1 MMRFNAQ
8 LDEYINRAMV
18 KIAVPVA
25 SGQRPVKSRALV
37 IAIFLFAAAGWAAEV
52 HDEAGTTGAAFLK
65 IEGGS
70 RPVAMGGAF
79 AGLANDVNT
88 IFWNPAGL
96 TSVQTRELTA
106 MQNFLIADISSQII
120 GYAQRFRKGV
130 WGASLLGAF
139 TEVERRTRPTDEPD
153 STVVVGGFAAGASYA
168 YALSPKLSIGG
179 TARGISQQLDIED
192 SFGAAVDL
200 GGVLRLLKNR
210 LGVGLA
216 LQNLGF
222 LSTEENLPTTL
233 RGGIAFQTRKRVALT
248 NPKPARDHFA
258 IVADVDIPIPSG
270 FPTFH
275 VGAENW
281 FYDVLALRVGY
292 SMSQGENPKNGLTG
306 GIGVRRKGKASLENL
321 HFQFDY
327 AFVPNEDVGD
337 AHRISLLMRF

>member
-1 MMRFNAQ
+1 MRFNVQ

-18 KIAVPVA
+18 KKAVPVA
-25 SGQRPVKSRALV
+25 SGQWPVKTRALV
-37 IAIFLFAAAGWAAEV
+37 IAIFLFAAAGWAAEI

-70 RPVAMGGAF
+70 RPVGMGGAF

-96 TSVQTRELTA
+96 TSVRTRELTA

-120 GYAQRFRKGV
+120 GYAQRLGKGV

-200 GGVLRLLKNR
+200 GGVLRTLNNR

-222 LSTEENLPTTL
+222 LNTQENLPTTF
-233 RGGIAFQTRKRVALT
+233 RGGIAYQTRKRVSLT
-248 NPKPARDHFA
+248 NSTPARDVFA
-258 IVADVDIPIPSG
+258 IVADVDV
-270 FPTFH
+270 PTFH

-292 SMSQGENPKNGLTG
+292 SMSRGENPKNGLTG

>member
-1 MMRFNAQ
+1 MRINAH
-8 LDEYINRAMV
+8 LDEYVDRATA
-18 KIAVPVA
+18 KRAVPLA
-25 SGQRPVKSRALV
+25 
-37 IAIFLFAAAGWAAEV
+37 IAIFLFAASGWATEI

-65 IEGGS
+65 IQGGS
-70 RPVAMGGAF
+70 RPVGMGGAF

-96 TSVQTRELTA
+96 TSIHTRELTA
-106 MQNFLIADISSQII
+106 MQNFLIADISSQFI
-120 GYAQRFRKGV
+120 GYAQRVGKGV

-139 TEVERRTRPTDEPD
+139 TEIERRTRPTDEPD

-168 YALSPKLSIGG
+168 YAVSPKLSIGG

-200 GGVLRLLKNR
+200 GGVLRTLNNR
-210 LGVGLA
+210 LGIGLA

-222 LSTEENLPTTL
+222 LNTEENLPTTL
-233 RGGIAFQTRKRVALT
+233 RGGIAYQIRKKFSLT
-248 NPKPARDHFA
+248 HPKPAQDLFA
-258 IVADVDIPIPSG
+258 IVADVDIPISSG
-270 FPTFH
+270 FLTFH

-281 FYDVLALRVGY
+281 FYDVLALRMGY
-292 SMSQGENPKNGLTG
+292 SISQGENPKHGLTG

-327 AFVPNEDVGD
+327 AFVPNDDVGD

>member
-1 MMRFNAQ
+1 MRINAI
-8 LDEYINRAMV
+8 LEADVNRVMV
-18 KIAVPVA
+18 KKAVPVV
-25 SGQRPVKSRALV
+25 SGQWSAKSCALV
-37 IAIFLFAAAGWAAEV
+37 IAIFLFAASGWAEEI

-70 RPVAMGGAF
+70 RPVGMGGAF

-96 TSVQTRELTA
+96 TSVHTRELTA
-106 MQNFLIADISSQII
+106 MQNFLIADISSQFI
-120 GYAQRFRKGV
+120 GYAQRVGNGV

-139 TEVERRTRPTDEPD
+139 TEIERRTRPTDEPD

-168 YALSPKLSIGG
+168 YAVLPELSIGG

-192 SFGAAVDL
+192 SYGAAIDL
-200 GGVLRLLKNR
+200 GSVLRILNNR
-210 LGVGLA
+210 LGIGVS

-222 LSTEENLPTTL
+222 LNTDESLPTNV
-233 RGGIAFQTRKRVALT
+233 RGGIAYQIRKEVSPV
-248 NPKPARDHFA
+248 NPKPARDFFA
-258 IVADVDIPIPSG
+258 IVADVDIPITSG

>member
-1 MMRFNAQ
+1 MMRINAQ
-8 LDEYINRAMV
+8 LDESVYRAMV
-18 KIAVPVA
+18 KKELAT
-25 SGQRPVKSRALV
+25 
-37 IAIFLFAAAGWAAEV
+37 IAIFLIAASGWAADI

-70 RPVAMGGAF
+70 RPVGMGGAF

-96 TSVQTRELTA
+96 TTVQTRELTA
-106 MQNFLIADISSQII
+106 MQNFSIADISNQFI
-120 GYAQRFRKGV
+120 GYAQRVGKGV

-139 TEVERRTRPTDEPD
+139 TEIERRTRPTDEPD
-153 STVVVGGFAAGASYA
+153 STVVVGGFAAGASFA
-168 YALSPKLSIGG
+168 YAVSPKLSIGG

-192 SFGAAVDL
+192 SFGVAVDL
-200 GGVLRLLKNR
+200 GGVLRTLNNR
-210 LGVGLA
+210 FGLGLA

-222 LSTEENLPTTL
+222 LNTEENLPMTL
-233 RGGIAFQTRKRVALT
+233 RCGIAYQIGEMFSLT
-248 NPKPARDHFA
+248 NPKPARDLFA
-258 IVADVDIPIPSG
+258 IVADVDIPILSG

-275 VGAENW
+275 IGAENW

-292 SMSQGENPKNGLTG
+292 SVSQGENPKNGLTG

>member
-1 MMRFNAQ
+1 MRINAQ
-8 LDEYINRAMV
+8 LDESVYRAMV
-18 KIAVPVA
+18 KKELAT
-25 SGQRPVKSRALV
+25 
-37 IAIFLFAAAGWAAEV
+37 IAIFLIAASGWAADI

-70 RPVAMGGAF
+70 RPVGMGGAF

-96 TSVQTRELTA
+96 TTVQTRELTA
-106 MQNFLIADISSQII
+106 MQNFSIADISNQFI
-120 GYAQRFRKGV
+120 GYAQRVGKGV

-139 TEVERRTRPTDEPD
+139 TEIERRTRPTDEPD
-153 STVVVGGFAAGASYA
+153 STVVVGGFAAGASFA
-168 YALSPKLSIGG
+168 YAVSPKLSIGG

-192 SFGAAVDL
+192 SFGVAVDL
-200 GGVLRLLKNR
+200 GGVLRTLNNR
-210 LGVGLA
+210 FGLGLA

-222 LSTEENLPTTL
+222 LNTEENLPMTL
-233 RGGIAFQTRKRVALT
+233 RCGIAYQIGEMFSLT
-248 NPKPARDHFA
+248 NPKPARDLFA
-258 IVADVDIPIPSG
+258 IVADVDIPILSG

-275 VGAENW
+275 IGAENW

-292 SMSQGENPKNGLTG
+292 SVSQQGENPKNGLTG